1 MLEIGGRALADA
13 EWKEHSESMLDSED
27 SYGFSNIK
35 LEAEAW
41 YTNHPN
47 FTVDNVAEI
56 LHNAASTN
64 CPKLKD
70 DAMEFKMKNG
80 EEVIASDSLLRLHES
95 VRITREILSAAF
107 SNMKKRKHSG

>member
-47 FTVDNVAEI
+47 FTVENVAEI
-56 LHNAASTN
+56 LRNAASTN

-80 EEVIASDSLLRLHES
+80 EEVIAS
-95 VRITREILSAAF
+95 VRS
-107 SNMKKRKHSG
+107 